1 MSDLFYRAICAYQ
14 KHAKSGFRR
23 ASRSD
28 FEGKEAPVSPA
39 EVMAILLKYK
49 EGLPGTH
56 IARLLDVK
64 PHTVY
69 NTTRRFR
76 LTTVGDELTYERDP
90 ESW

>member
-1 MSDLFYRAICAYQ
+1 
-14 KHAKSGFRR
+14 
-23 ASRSD
+23 
-28 FEGKEAPVSPA
+28 
-39 EVMAILLKYK
+39 MAILLKYK